1 MARISTQTRHSEILD
16 LLSEQGEVSVD
27 ALSRQFSTSE
37 VTIRKDLRQLEA
49 ANQLVRKFGGAVSL
63 PTEIKSESLS
73 EDYLSNRKLSI
84 AEQAASLIP
93 SGARIALDSGST
105 VLALLTFLEQRNDL
119 VVMTNSLTVANHLTQ
134 LDTPPQ
140 VLFTGGTWDQQSQAF
155 QGQMA
160 ERMLSA
166 YDFDFAF
173 IGAAGIDV
181 ERGTTTFNE
190 LTNLSKVMAQNAEK
204 VVIMAESNKLNR
216 RIPNVELPWDSI
228 STLITDDAIDPES
241 YQAITQH
248 GVAVIRAQ
256 TEEK

>member
-27 ALSRQFSTSE
+27 ALSRQFNTSE

-63 PTEIKSESLS
+63 PSENKSESLS

-93 SGARIALDSGST
+93 SGARVALDSGST

-140 VLFTGGTWDQQSQAF
+140 VLFTGGTWDQQSQAI
-155 QGQMA
+155 QGQMMTHSNRLHRPHIA
-160 ERMLSA
+160 LQR
-166 YDFDFAF
+166 
-173 IGAAGIDV
+173 AAS
-181 ERGTTTFNE
+181 R
-190 LTNLSKVMAQNAEK
+190 
-204 VVIMAESNKLNR
+204 
-216 RIPNVELPWDSI
+216 
-228 STLITDDAIDPES
+228 
-241 YQAITQH
+241 
-248 GVAVIRAQ
+248 
-256 TEEK
+256 